1 MYKGVKYEGKHSA
14 ILTKEEYANFKR
26 VSDQK
31 YASKSK
37 KHKFIYRGLIQ
48 CTLTGKYLI
57 GEEQKGANNSGIY
70 QYYRW
75 HHCSKKDCK
84 KILKA
89 SVIDILIVDAIDTLT
104 ITKKDLLSF
113 KDDLKNITYTN
124 QNMNEEKLKSILLKS
139 KN

>member
-1 MYKGVKYEGKHSA
+1 M
-14 ILTKEEYANFKR
+14 
-26 VSDQK
+26 
-31 YASKSK
+31 
-37 KHKFIYRGLIQ
+37 IQ

-57 GEEQKGANNSGIY
+57 GEEQKGANNSEIY

-124 QNMNEEKLKSILLKS
+124 QNMNEEKLKSILPQVKKLENRMLALYDDKIDEIITE
-139 KN
+139 KFYK